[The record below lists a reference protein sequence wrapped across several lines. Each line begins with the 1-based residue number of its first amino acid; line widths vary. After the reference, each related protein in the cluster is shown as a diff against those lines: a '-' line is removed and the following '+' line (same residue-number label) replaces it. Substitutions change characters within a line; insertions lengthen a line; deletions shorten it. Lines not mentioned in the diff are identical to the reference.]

1 MCRTQ
6 KLGFYAEGQGHNHVK
21 GRIVLKVVFP
31 LTAEANL
38 MRLQREIKD
47 NEKVCGAHDLGFYPQ
62 GQGRSQV

>member
-1 MCRTQ
+1 M
-6 KLGFYAEGQGHNHVK
+6 
-21 GRIVLKVVFP
+21 LKVKVTIMSKVKLCLNLCFS
-31 LTAEANL
+31 LTTEANL